1 MNVEI
6 AQRLAERRKQA
17 GLSQEALAA
26 RLGVSR
32 QAVSKWERSESSP
45 DTDNLIALAQLY
57 GLSLDD
63 LLYVDEEIRD
73 DVTFEAADR
82 AAKRQ
87 AEQETATVSPA
98 DPPPAPADAAA
109 ASDASG
115 GTEAA
120 SSGKK
125 GKVHIGPG
133 GIHVEDGDEYV
144 HVSWRDG
151 VHVKDAK
158 KGEEVHVGWDGV
170 HVKSP
175 GNSAGDDDVV
185 IDGAKVVING
195 EQFDSWQDAHAR
207 YHHGWDREERW
218 CEPCGYTV
226 RGERFDSIDDARA
239 KYGDEVGK
247 SIPVRKHYLREF
259 EKSWVKFPYPLVV
272 MGHGAVPVPD
282 HPALLYG
289 GSRHRAQAP
298 RAAGVGRVSHPRG
311 GLVLLDGVRAEPAAS
326 RLGCLSHHSRSGVAR
341 A

>member
-73 DVTFEAADR
+73 DITFEAADR

-87 AEQETATVSPA
+87 AEQETATASPA

-151 VHVKDAK
+151 VHVKDTK

-218 CEPCGYTV
+218 YDRQSSTLLGSSTAGRTRMHGTITDGIAKSVGTSRAVTPCGASASTASTMLAPSTV
-226 RGERFDSIDDARA
+226 TKWGS
-239 KYGDEVGK
+239 
-247 SIPVRKHYLREF
+247 L
-259 EKSWVKFPYPLVV
+259 FPC
-272 MGHGAVPVPD
+272 
-282 HPALLYG
+282 
-289 GSRHRAQAP
+289 
-298 RAAGVGRVSHPRG
+298 
-311 GLVLLDGVRAEPAAS
+311 AS
-326 RLGCLSHHSRSGVAR
+326 TTYASSRSRG
-341 A
+341 

>member
-87 AEQETATVSPA
+87 AEQETATASPA
-98 DPPPAPADAAA
+98 DPPPAPADEAA

-185 IDGAKVVING
+185 IDGARK
-195 EQFDSWQDAHAR
+195 DW
-207 YHHGWDREERW
+207 
-218 CEPCGYTV
+218 YTV
-226 RGERFDSIDDARA
+226 PS
-239 KYGDEVGK
+239 
-247 SIPVRKHYLREF
+247 
-259 EKSWVKFPYPLVV
+259 
-272 MGHGAVPVPD
+272 
-282 HPALLYG
+282 
-289 GSRHRAQAP
+289 GS
-298 RAAGVGRVSHPRG
+298 
-311 GLVLLDGVRAEPAAS
+311 S
-326 RLGCLSHHSRSGVAR
+326 R
-341 A
+341 